1 MQEFTFF
8 MFKIA
13 SIFCALSLVL
23 TFFATGGGYEV
34 WLLSGGQF
42 ALLFALVREKHAT
55 AVTMFVFM
63 SFLFFGMRPIY
74 ILLEG
79 DHNLFY
85 FPFSIAV
92 DGKVLNSAQWW
103 GTLALLCFCLGAR
116 LPRKL
121 HLERWRRMRKIAKAP
136 QNRVVVNDFVALGAL
151 AYQVGSLGI
160 MFIIGGMGRSLYE
173 SEGGAWVYEFPA
185 VLQGGQIFALAVLFE
200 RYWKMRAGSTLVA
213 FMVSAFL
220 FLAFT
225 YEMRNVSIFRGFY
238 LTGFAAGALAV
249 FSRIRQSVNA
259 LWLIIPILLALPIF
273 RMLGELRSAE
283 NEQLVNA
290 IQETLQV
297 EETPFIQRYWEFYN
311 SRGDINIFDTFVA
324 AKESTPSVR
333 PYVLSWLYVPVH
345 WIPRAIWESK
355 PERGILV
362 DVSFTNG
369 APYSPGISGF
379 FMLDGGLFWMLGCMA
394 LLGYII
400 AYVDTYLLCLPA
412 GYLRSCLYGIF
423 VVTAMG
429 GSRYFLYQY
438 FYQLLYAALPVIFLS
453 WLVVK
458 LQGKSPAKRRVP
470 KKRPKPASAPSPQQA
485 LARGEL
491 EKMP

>member
-1 MQEFTFF
+1 
-8 MFKIA
+8 MFIA
-13 SIFCALSLVL
+13 AAIICAITLVL
-23 TFFATGGGYEV
+23 TVFTTGGDYEV

-42 ALLFALVREKHAT
+42 ALLVALVRQKYAT
-55 AVTMFVFM
+55 AVTMFMFM
-63 SFLFFGMRPIY
+63 SFLFFGIRPVY
-74 ILLEG
+74 ILLEH
-79 DHNLFY
+79 DHNLFG
-85 FPFSIAV
+85 FPFALAV
-92 DGKVLNSAQWW
+92 DGKILNSAQWW
-103 GTLALLCFCLGAR
+103 ATLGLLCFFLGAR

-121 HLERWRRMRKIAKAP
+121 HRERWLKMRRVAQSPR
-136 QNRVVVNDFVALGAL
+136 NRVVVNDLVAYAAL
-151 AYQVGSLGI
+151 AYQIGSLGI
-160 MFIIGGMGRSLYE
+160 MFVLGELGKSVYG
-173 SEGGAWVYEFPA
+173 SEAGAWFYDLPA
-185 VLQGGQIFALAVLFE
+185 VLQGGQIFALAVLLE
-200 RYWKMRAGSTLVA
+200 RYWRLRGFATLG
-213 FMVSAFL
+213 MLIVSGIL

-225 YEMRNVSIFRGFY
+225 YEMRNVSLFRGFY
-238 LTGFAAGALAV
+238 LTGLLAGALAV
-249 FSRIRQSVNA
+249 ASRLRSQINA
-259 LWLIIPILLALPIF
+259 LWLILPIVLALPLF
-273 RMLGELRSAE
+273 RMLGGTRTAANEELAG
-283 NEQLVNA
+283 QLVENFRT
-290 IQETLQV
+290 EDKPFLQS
-297 EETPFIQRYWEFYN
+297 YWDFYD
-311 SRGDINIFDTFVA
+311 SDGDINIFDTFVA

-333 PYVLSWLYVPVH
+333 PYMLSWLYVPVH

-438 FYQLLYAALPVIFLS
+438 FYQLLYAAVPVVFLS

-470 KKRPKPASAPSPQQA
+470 KKRPKPATAPSPQQA